1 MKTILSSLI
10 VGAAC
15 LAVGLYLGPRWE
27 SGDGLLASFRAEN
40 DSERGGR
47 AGDAESSRRAAPA
60 RAPLDSIHALGRVEP
75 TGGLYPVGAPAGA
88 RVDRILVELG
98 QEVQEGQEL
107 GYVDGYAERT
117 GQVAL
122 IEAQLAEARE
132 QWTSEQ
138 GYIAILDQ
146 EAALEKESMLTLEG
160 PERKTQETNIEV
172 LGEKAKSSRN
182 DYDHLVALNK
192 EKRATISAQE
202 IERQHLV
209 VSQDQATLRNAQ
221 AELER
226 FVVDRKMRLAKLEI
240 QLRKSK
246 SAALRA
252 SQAIPLKALEKQLEL
267 AREQVK
273 QTEIRA
279 PRTGRILSILAKP
292 GEVPGPKPIFE
303 LGDTRRMYV
312 VAEVDEDQIS
322 QIRKNQKVTIRTL
335 ARSHPYTGVV
345 ESWALMVAKND
356 ILGLDPTAAAYA
368 RVVEIKIKVDEPCD
382 ELRDRTHLQ
391 VSVDIALG
399 DSAEAGPA
407 TGTSK

>member
-1 MKTILSSLI
+1 
-10 VGAAC
+10 
-15 LAVGLYLGPRWE
+15 
-27 SGDGLLASFRAEN
+27 
-40 DSERGGR
+40 
-47 AGDAESSRRAAPA
+47 
-60 RAPLDSIHALGRVEP
+60 
-75 TGGLYPVGAPAGA
+75 
-88 RVDRILVELG
+88 LVELG

-117 GQVAL
+117 AQIAW

-132 QWTSEQ
+132 QLKSEQ
-138 GYIAILDQ
+138 EYVAILDQ
-146 EAALEKESMLTLEG
+146 EAALEKESLAMLEG

-172 LGEKAKSSRN
+172 LAEKAKSSRN
-182 DYDHLVALNK
+182 DYQLLVELNK

-209 VSQDQATLRNAQ
+209 VSRDEATLRNAR
-221 AELER
+221 AELEK
-226 FVVDRKMRLAKLEI
+226 FAVTRKSRLATLDI

-246 SAALRA
+246 AASLRA
-252 SQAIPLKALEKQLEL
+252 SQAIPVKSLNKQLEL

-273 QTEIRA
+273 QTVIRA
-279 PRTGRILSILAKP
+279 PRAGRILAILAKP
-292 GEVPGPKPIFE
+292 GEVASPKPVFE

-312 VAEVDEDQIS
+312 VAEVDEDQIAS
-322 QIRKNQKVTIRTL
+322 IRKNQKATIR
-335 ARSHPYTGVV
+335 AHSGSRPYTGVV

-391 VSVDIALG
+391 VNVDIALG
-399 DSAEAGPA
+399 DPAESGPA
-407 TGTSK
+407 SGTSQ